1 MAVSMLDLNDEI
13 LTKVEGKFKEFKI
26 AIKAELREPIKQEV
40 LEALE
45 NEIKINKNWNPLF
58 TCFRNI

>member
-13 LTKVEGKFKEFKI
+13 LTKVQGKFNEFKI

-40 LEALE
+40 LEALQK
-45 NEIKINKNWNPLF
+45 EIKK
-58 TCFRNI
+58 R